1 MYPSLQRCG
10 VDGKEV
16 ILWLV
21 HIQHF
26 ITEVAPLVSSDA
38 EVIRYL
44 FDNVSCTSVQ
54 PYQWYLGRPMSAQLC
69 LHSVCVCP
77 LLCYEYIN
85 TTLRP
90 RTSQCTTLV
99 HVALSLLVYQCICAS
114 ILLPIYQC
122 FFTSVHLS
130 YITRLSLSVLA
141 PSACQWLHLLY
152 LHPYISMSVHLY
164 ICAKATP
171 ILSCLISSDSYMVY
185 IAYIANIAFIA
196 YIVYIADIAYIAYIG
211 YLFYTASYS
220 L

>member
-1 MYPSLQRCG
+1 MW

-54 PYQWYLGRPMSAQLC
+54 PYQWYLPKAYVSPALSPYCLRYVLCCATSISTQLYVHAPVSA
-69 LHSVCVCP
+69 P
-77 LLCYEYIN
+77 
-85 TTLRP
+85 
-90 RTSQCTTLV
+90 LV

-114 ILLPIYQC
+114 ILPIYPV
-122 FFTSVHLS
+122 FTSVHLS

-152 LHPYISMSVHLY
+152 LHPYISCQCTCIFVLGLPH
-164 ICAKATP
+164 TE
-171 ILSCLISSDSYMVY
+171 
-185 IAYIANIAFIA
+185 
-196 YIVYIADIAYIAYIG
+196 
-211 YLFYTASYS
+211 LFDFFW
-220 L
+220 